1 MNIHR
6 LPQLDFE
13 LVDEIVPPGLNLVL
27 PLEQLTPLLVAGGLQ
42 GSLQLLMLEL
52 LGKRCRALALGA
64 ALLDAAVQLLDRP
77 LQSNL
82 EVVSPGVELLGLV

>member
-52 LGKRCRALALGA
+52 LGKRRQALALGA
-64 ALLDAAVQLLDRP
+64 ALLDATVQLLDRP
-77 LQSNL
+77 LQGNL